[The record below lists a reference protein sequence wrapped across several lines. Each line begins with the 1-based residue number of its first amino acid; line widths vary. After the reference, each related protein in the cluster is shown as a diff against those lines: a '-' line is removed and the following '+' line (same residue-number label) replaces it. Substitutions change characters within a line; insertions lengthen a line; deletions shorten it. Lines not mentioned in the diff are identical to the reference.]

1 MRIGSQVAT
10 LGSLQQEKRL
20 DVIANNLANANT
32 PGFKKEGVRFEDFMF
47 QETYS
52 QYEQGPI
59 RTTGNPLDVALQGN
73 GFLRVQ
79 SPDGI
84 LYTRAGNLAMDAE
97 GALVTQEGWPVL
109 GQGGVIEITG
119 RHVRIEPDGQI
130 FDDGFAVDT
139 LDLVAFPEGTRML
152 RVGSNGFRPA
162 DAAAAPEAAVD
173 CTVQQGSL
181 EDPNF
186 SVVEEM
192 TQLIETLRIFET
204 YQKMSQTFHQDDT
217 QLISK
222 LGSTT

>member
-59 RTTGNPLDVALQGN
+59 RTTGNPLDVALLGK
-73 GFLRVQ
+73 GFFRVQ

-84 LYTRAGNLAMDAE
+84 LYTRAGNLTMDAE

-109 GQGGVIEITG
+109 GQGGVIELTG

-152 RVGSNGFRPA
+152 RVGGNGFRPA

-173 CTVQQGSL
+173 CTVEQGSL

-186 SVVEEM
+186 SVVAEM

-204 YQKMSQTFHQDDT
+204 YQKMSQTFHQEDT